1 MKSVRTIYKMGMGP
15 SSSHTMGPAFAAK
28 TFKDTHPEADRFT
41 VILYGSLAKTGKGH
55 GTDRAI
61 IQALEP
67 IPAEIVFHCDD
78 SMTLVHPNTMELIA
92 LDAAGCETGRM
103 QVLSVGGG
111 DIEIVGRPLP
121 DEAPAAGNNLQIGD
135 GGNVA

>member
-28 TFKDTHPEADRFT
+28 TFKDTHPEADRIT

-61 IQALEP
+61 MDTLSP
-67 IPAEIVFHCDD
+67 IPAEIMCAFCH
-78 SMTLVHPNTMELIA
+78 
-92 LDAAGCETGRM
+92 
-103 QVLSVGGG
+103 
-111 DIEIVGRPLP
+111 
-121 DEAPAAGNNLQIGD
+121 
-135 GGNVA
+135 

>member
-28 TFKDTHPEADRFT
+28 TFKDTHPEADRFE

-61 IQALEP
+61 TDTLAP
-67 IPAEIVFHCDD
+67 IPAKMWLPMICGLPSLMNWQPSDKRKRVILPISRCGSSSLPVWWVDWWPC
-78 SMTLVHPNTMELIA
+78 SLLVCGP
-92 LDAAGCETGRM
+92 
-103 QVLSVGGG
+103 LS
-111 DIEIVGRPLP
+111 L
-121 DEAPAAGNNLQIGD
+121 
-135 GGNVA
+135 